1 MGTYILRRL
10 SLMVPTILLV
20 VTVTFILM
28 HIMPG
33 DAVMARI
40 EEGTTLSKAQLTAMR
55 ADLGLE
61 RPLVVQYGDWLW
73 RLAHGD
79 AGRSLYTGRPAID
92 QLRRAIPVTVELMVL
107 SQILA
112 ISIAVPIGVI
122 SAIKQDTWLDYVLRV
137 FSIGLVA
144 APGFWL
150 ATMAIVF
157 AAYLYHWAPP
167 FGYAPLWDDPMT
179 NLKQFVVPAMVVGLH
194 GTATTMR
201 LTRSAVL
208 EVMRQDYVRT
218 AKAKGLTGRV
228 ILGRHVLRNALIP
241 VVTHWGSSIAIQLGG
256 TVIIESI
263 FALPGVGLSMI
274 GAIQHYDVVQ
284 LQINIVFFGLAVS
297 FMNLMVDLSY
307 TFLDRRVRYQ

>member
-1 MGTYILRRL
+1 MI
-10 SLMVPTILLV
+10 PTVLLV
-20 VTVTFILM
+20 VTLTFILI

-40 EEGTTLSKAQLTAMR
+40 EDGTTLTKAQLTAMR

-73 RLAHGD
+73 RLAHLD
-79 AGRSLYTGRPAID
+79 AGKSLYTGRPALD
-92 QLRRAIPVTVELMVL
+92 QLRRAIPVTLELMIL

-112 ISIAVPIGVI
+112 ISIAVPIGVV

-137 FSIGLVA
+137 ISIGLVA

-167 FGYAPLWDDPMT
+167 FGYAPLWEDPIT
-179 NLKQFVVPAMVVGLH
+179 NLKQFVMPAMVVGLH

-208 EVMRQDYVRT
+208 EVLRQDYVRT
-218 AKAKGLTGRV
+218 AKAKGLAGRV

-274 GAIQHYDVVQ
+274 QAIQHYDVTQ

>member
-1 MGTYILRRL
+1 
-10 SLMVPTILLV
+10 MVPTVLLV
-20 VTVTFILM
+20 VTVTFILI
-28 HIMPG
+28 HIIPG

-40 EEGTTLSKAQLTAMR
+40 EEGTSLTKAQLTQMR
-55 ADLGLE
+55 TDLGLE
-61 RPLVVQYGDWLW
+61 RPLVIQYGDWLW
-73 RLAHGD
+73 RLAHLD
-79 AGRSLYTGRPAID
+79 AGRSLYTGRPVID
-92 QLRRAIPVTVELMVL
+92 QLRKAIPVTLELMIL

-112 ISIAVPIGVI
+112 VSIAIPIGVT
-122 SAIKQDTWLDYVLRV
+122 SALKQDTWLDYVLRV

-167 FGYAPLWDDPMT
+167 FGYEPLWKDPVT
-179 NLKQFVVPAMVVGLH
+179 NLKQFIMPAMVVGLH
-194 GTATTMR
+194 GTATMMR

-218 AKAKGLTGRV
+218 AKAKGLAGRV
-228 ILGRHVLRNALIP
+228 ILSRHVLRNALIP
-241 VVTHWGSSIAIQLGG
+241 VVTYWGGSVATQLGG

-274 GAIQHYDVVQ
+274 QAIQHNDVTQ

-297 FMNLMVDLSY
+297 TMNLLVDLSY
-307 TFLDRRVRYQ
+307 TVLDRRVRYQ